1 MKDNSVNRKKEFSH
15 SLSKIYKENEKI
27 KNVSYSQ
34 IHQKRN
40 DKKEKL
46 NLFLKTKSFK
56 KQKTIIDKQ
65 NIIPD

>member
-40 DKKEKL
+40 DNKEKL